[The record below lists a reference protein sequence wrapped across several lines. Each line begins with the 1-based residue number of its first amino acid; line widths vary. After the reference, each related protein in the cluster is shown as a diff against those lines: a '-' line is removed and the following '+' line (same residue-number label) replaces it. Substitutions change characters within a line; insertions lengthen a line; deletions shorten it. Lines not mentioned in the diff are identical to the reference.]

1 MAEEAGRALWERM
14 EAHHKAGYLSLHMPG
29 HKENAAL
36 APYLARLGA
45 ELDITE
51 LPEFDDLHDPS
62 GVLAQGMD
70 RAAKLW
76 ESRKSYFQVNGSTGG
91 LLAAIRSATRRGSAR
106 RPMPRGFR
114 FWWTRPTGPT
124 WGSTRPFPPAPWPRG
139 RTWRWPVCTK
149 CSPA

>member
-1 MAEEAGRALWERM
+1 MAEEAGRALWERL

-76 ESRKSYFQVNGSTGG
+76 GSRKSYFQVNGSTGG
-91 LLAAIRSATRRGSAR
+91 LLAAIRAAGKADVAVRKRHIVLSLLFVLDTIDAILLWRILRRAEKER
-106 RPMPRGFR
+106 
-114 FWWTRPTGPT
+114 
-124 WGSTRPFPPAPWPRG
+124 
-139 RTWRWPVCTK
+139 K
-149 CSPA
+149 QE

>member
-1 MAEEAGRALWERM
+1 MAEEAGRALWERL

-62 GVLAQGMD
+62 GVLARGWTG
-70 RAAKLW
+70 RPSSGGA
-76 ESRKSYFQVNGSTGG
+76 RKSYFQVNGSTGG
-91 LLAAIRSATRRGSAR
+91 LLAAIRAATRPGGPGSGG
-106 RPMPRGFR
+106 PPLPQGCLPRH
-114 FWWTRPTGPT
+114 
-124 WGSTRPFPPAPWPRG
+124 
-139 RTWRWPVCTK
+139 
-149 CSPA
+149 